1 MKSPIQKLLASF
13 LIISLDKFL
22 EEGLVGQTVYI
33 AKLLSRK
40 VVLIYIP
47 NSNKREIFIIYK
59 GFLST
64 ECHE

>member
-1 MKSPIQKLLASF
+1 MQKLLALF

-22 EEGLVGQTVYI
+22 EEELLGRTVYI

-47 NSNKREIFIIYK
+47 NSNKWEIFIICK
-59 GFLST
+59 GFLSR

>member
-1 MKSPIQKLLASF
+1 MLASF
-13 LIISLDKFL
+13 FIISLDKFL
-22 EEGLVGQTVYI
+22 EEELLGQTVYI

-47 NSNKREIFIIYK
+47 NNNKRELFIICK